1 MSDGNNSDFEE
12 LERLR
17 ALVGPSE
24 LSYHALLRDRFEAQ
38 RTAQEASAQAGA
50 LRGKIVELGVQ
61 VSRARQDQEVLLRR
75 AAMTPTRRTVDRIHG
90 RWATSVV
97 PRVKRLTGRST

>member
-1 MSDGNNSDFEE
+1 MSVNNNSNLDE

-17 ALVGPSE
+17 ALIGPSE
-24 LSYHALLRDRFEAQ
+24 ASYEALLRDRFEAQ
-38 RTAQEASAQAGA
+38 RIAQEASAQAGA
-50 LRGKIVELGVQ
+50 LRGKIIELGVQ
-61 VSRARQDQEVLLRR
+61 VARARQDQDVLLRR
-75 AAMTPTRRTVDRIHG
+75 AAMTPTRRMFDRAHG

>member
-1 MSDGNNSDFEE
+1 MSDDDNSDRDE

-24 LSYHALLRDRFEAQ
+24 ASYEGLLRDRDEAQ
-38 RTAQEASAQAGA
+38 RIAQEAVAQAGA
-50 LRGKIVELGVQ
+50 LRGEIVELGVQ
-61 VSRARQDQEVLLRR
+61 VSRARQDQDVLLRR
-75 AAMTPTRRTVDRIHG
+75 AAMTPTRRTLDRVNG
-90 RWATSVV
+90 RWTTSVV